1 MNNNRTPLE
10 FLREDNPPSPMVS
23 RVAGATTA
31 PSGTLFSP
39 IKIHRGK
46 DATQKNAATIINPS
60 KKPILEDA
68 SAKEK
73 SECCESSTTLL
84 KSIDKSLKNMNAFYT
99 QASKDMREE
108 DAEKTEKPPGT
119 GGFMEK
125 AKDTG
130 SDLLE
135 VAIASLGML
144 FGSNIKTMV
153 DALNNFGIN
162 LGKDIENIGKGI
174 DKFGADVVDYIHLSE
189 EEKKKG
195 EKPWYENIEGDILKS
210 IFGNDGKLFSSD
222 VKRVDAPT
230 PYSQSPIWSDSGAL
244 LDDNGRP
251 GLDPDIKKAL
261 MPFIDL
267 IHKAESSN
275 TETGYDSINIDT
287 GKTFTDKNG
296 KSQQIFKPGQMDLS
310 GLTVDEVLE
319 KQKNREFLA
328 AGKYQ
333 IEPVT
338 LAEMKDKLKLTGNEK
353 FTNDLQD
360 EIMIRGLITKKPDL
374 AHYLFSGAE
383 GGDKRKAAVGASEI
397 WAGVVN
403 PDKGRGNYDDVANNR
418 ASVSAQELYAALG
431 LAKANM
437 IAARAKDKD
446 VSASGNKEIP
456 STNTETKAN
465 MISGIAKE
473 EKSGGNK
480 ELPIV
485 QNNTTV
491 VQGGVGAQMPK
502 SEYLM
507 VVPPDGESWLK
518 GMVQFF

>member
-1 MNNNRTPLE
+1 MNNSRTPLE

-39 IKIHRGK
+39 IKINRGK
-46 DATQKNAATIINPS
+46 DATQKSAATIINPS

-144 FGSNIKTMV
+144 FGSNIKSMV
-153 DALNNFGIN
+153 DALNDFGIN

-174 DKFGADVVDYIHLSE
+174 DKFGADVVDYMHLSE

-195 EKPWYENIEGDILKS
+195 EKPWYENIEGDILKG
-210 IFGNDGKLFSSD
+210 IFGNGGAFLSD
-222 VKRVDAPT
+222 ANKVNAPT
-230 PYSQSPIWSDSGAL
+230 TYSESPIWSDSGAL

-251 GLDPDIKKAL
+251 YLDPALKEAL
-261 MPFIDL
+261 MPLIDL

-287 GKTFTDKNG
+287 GKTFKDKDG
-296 KSQQIFKPGQMDLS
+296 KTQQIFKPGQMDLS
-310 GLTVDEVLE
+310 GMTIDEILE
-319 KQKNREFLA
+319 KQKNKEFLA

-338 LAEMKDKLKLTGNEK
+338 LAEMKDKLKLRGNEK

-374 AHYLFSGAE
+374 ANYLFAGAE
-383 GGDKRKAAVGASEI
+383 AGDKRKAAVGTSEI

-418 ASVSAQELYAALG
+418 ASVGAQELYAALG

-437 IAARAKDKD
+437 IALGAKNKD
-446 VSASGNKEIP
+446 VVANTNREIP
-456 STNTETKAN
+456 SAGTETKAN

-473 EKSGGNK
+473 EKGGGSK
-480 ELPIV
+480 ELPVV
-485 QNNTTV
+485 QNNTTI
-491 VQGGVGAQMPK
+491 VQGGVGAKMPK

-507 VVPPDGESWLK
+507 VVPPDGESSLR
-518 GMVQFF
+518 GMTQFF